1 MVAYLTGRR
10 SVSGGVHIGSIG
22 GALLALAFWLLLC
35 PGTAEASR
43 FGPPWEAQVSVNRT
57 VVYSQPDAGSQPVG
71 PLGRDAIVVVVDQLT
86 GTDGGDWTKI
96 PDGYVRSGDLS
107 EMFTPWTAEV
117 TSPSVSV
124 YAYPFGTSAI
134 RRTVR
139 QGDLLRVTGVS
150 AGLEG
155 DTNIWWATTEGYVP
169 MGTLRWATGDWAGW
183 WQLPDPSEAVNGW
196 WGVVVSQTNVRVA
209 PSSQSSI
216 VGSFA
221 GGEHVKVLA
230 EEQGD
235 VVSGS
240 PVWYRIDGGRYAGG
254 RVHSSLI
261 RRLSDPKP
269 NVTPLPADYHSNSW
283 IVVDRS
289 HSTLTFVQ
297 GGEPKFVTYVSL
309 GLAGVATPT
318 GTYSTFGKFI
328 GDRMSSRTVKDPT
341 HPYDLP
347 NVPFTQY
354 YLDGGYGIHGTYWHD
369 GFGSAESQG
378 CINLTWA
385 DGAYLFGLTRP
396 TVPDGDSYAWAGSD
410 GATPVVILN

>member
-1 MVAYLTGRR
+1 MVGYLAIRR
-10 SVSGGVHIGSIG
+10 SMFSVARYGTLSGV
-22 GALLALAFWLLLC
+22 LLAVAFWLLVH
-35 PGTAEASR
+35 PQTAEAGR
-43 FGPPWEAQVSVNRT
+43 FGPPWQAQVSVNQT

-71 PLGRDAIVVVVDQLT
+71 PLGRGAIVVVTDQVK

-96 PDGYVRSGDLS
+96 PDGYVHSGDLS
-107 EMFTPWTAEV
+107 EMYTPWTAEV
-117 TSPSVSV
+117 TAPSVSV

-134 RRTVR
+134 RRTAR
-139 QGDLLRVTGVS
+139 QGALLRVTGVS

-155 DTNIWWATTEGYVP
+155 DTNLWWATTEGYVP
-169 MGTLRWATGDWAGW
+169 LGTLKWATNDWAGW
-183 WQLPDPSEAVNGW
+183 WQLPDPSEATNGW
-196 WGVVVSQTNVRVA
+196 WGIVASQANVRAASSSEA
-209 PSSQSSI
+209 PV
-216 VGSFA
+216 VGTFA

-230 EEQGD
+230 EEE
-235 VVSGS
+235 GS
-240 PVWYRIDGGRYAGG
+240 AVGGNSVWYRIDGGRFAGG

-261 RRLSDPKP
+261 RRLPDPQP
-269 NVTPLPADYHSNSW
+269 NVAPLPAKYQSNSW
-283 IVVDRS
+283 IVVDRT

-297 GGEPKFVTYVSL
+297 DGQPKFVTYVSL

-328 GDRMSSRTVKDPT
+328 GDRMSSRSVKDPT

-385 DGAYLFGLTRP
+385 DSAYLFKLTSP
-396 TVPDGDSYAWAGSD
+396 KVSDGYIYAWAGAD
-410 GATPVVILN
+410 GATPVVILD